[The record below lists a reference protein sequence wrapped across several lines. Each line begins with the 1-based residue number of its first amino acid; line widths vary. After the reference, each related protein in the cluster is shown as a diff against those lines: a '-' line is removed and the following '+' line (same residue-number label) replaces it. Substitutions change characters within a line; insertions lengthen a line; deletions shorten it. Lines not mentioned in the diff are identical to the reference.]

1 MAETPLL
8 EVRDLVKHFPV
19 GRGGFGFGGPRR
31 VVHAVDGVSFDVG
44 AGEVLALVGE
54 SGCGKSTTGRL
65 VLRLLAPTSGSVRFL
80 GEDLFRVPSRQ
91 MKRLRREMQIIFQDP
106 YASLNPRMRIGT
118 ILEEPLVVHRI
129 GTAAERREKVRKLLT
144 QVGLSDDVL
153 DRFPHEFS
161 GGQRQRISI
170 ARALMLEPKL
180 IVADEPV
187 SSLDVSIQAQVVNLV
202 QDLQAQYGLAILFI
216 AHDLNMVRHV
226 ARRVAV
232 MYLGRIVETGPVEE
246 VYRNPKHPYTKAL
259 LEAVPVPDPHRK
271 RERHLLSGELPSPVD
286 LPSGCRFRTR
296 CPEAFERCPA
306 VDPGLM
312 RVGPD
317 HEAACLLY
325 GEFPARPAP
334 AADAAS

>member
-1 MAETPLL
+1 MAGEPLL
-8 EVRDLVKHFPV
+8 EAVDLVKHFPA
-19 GRGGFGFGGPRR
+19 GRGGFSFGPDRNR
-31 VVHAVDGVSFDVG
+31 KVVHAVDGVSFSV
-44 AGEVLALVGE
+44 APGEVLALVGE

-65 VLRLLAPTSGSVRFL
+65 VLRLLAPTSGSVRFM
-80 GEDLFRVPSRQ
+80 GEDLFSVPSRQ

-129 GTAAERREKVRKLLT
+129 GTTAERREKVRKLLS
-144 QVGLSDDVL
+144 QVGLSEEVL
-153 DRFPHEFS
+153 DRYPHEFS

-187 SSLDVSIQAQVVNLV
+187 SSLDVSIQAQVINLV

-232 MYLGRIVETGPVEE
+232 MYLGRIVESGPVES
-246 VYRNPKHPYTKAL
+246 VYANPKHPYTKAL
-259 LEAVPVPDPHRK
+259 LEAVPVPDPEHK

-296 CPEAFERCPA
+296 CPEVFDRCPQ
-306 VDPGLM
+306 VDPKLV

-325 GEFPARPAP
+325 
-334 AADAAS
+334 D

>member
-1 MAETPLL
+1 MADAPLL

-19 GRGGFGFGGPRR
+19 GRGGLGFGGPKR

-80 GEDLFRVPSRQ
+80 GEDLFRVPSGR

-129 GTAAERREKVRKLLT
+129 GNAAERREKVHKLLS
-144 QVGLSDDVL
+144 QVGLSEDVL
-153 DRFPHEFS
+153 DRYPHEFS

-202 QDLQAQYGLAILFI
+202 QDLQTQYGLAILFI

-296 CPEAFERCPA
+296 CPEAFDRCPQ
-306 VDPGLM
+306 VDPGM
-312 RVGPD
+312 VRVGPD

-325 GEFPARPAP
+325 GEAPTRPAP